1 TSRAIRP
8 PVCRAEPWPPTS
20 SPVSPGR
27 LPSRANLLR
36 SIGCAAC
43 TRRFSLHFPKDR
55 VTGTAVRATIRI
67 IWEEWGTTEA
77 RIMNG
82 LICAATLV
90 LGLSTGAD
98 PVLPAPVP
106 VPVPGRSI
114 PDLPP
119 GIGFYRPNPYDQW
132 QYYAPDRFGRW
143 RPRVLMVPGTD
154 DGF

>member
-1 TSRAIRP
+1 
-8 PVCRAEPWPPTS
+8 
-20 SPVSPGR
+20 
-27 LPSRANLLR
+27 
-36 SIGCAAC
+36 
-43 TRRFSLHFPKDR
+43 
-55 VTGTAVRATIRI
+55 
-67 IWEEWGTTEA
+67 
-77 RIMNG
+77 MNG
-82 LICAATLV
+82 LVCAATLV

-106 VPVPGRSI
+106 VPMPGRSI

-154 DGF
+154 DGFRLIDGKPAVAPFAHPNSWMPYAD